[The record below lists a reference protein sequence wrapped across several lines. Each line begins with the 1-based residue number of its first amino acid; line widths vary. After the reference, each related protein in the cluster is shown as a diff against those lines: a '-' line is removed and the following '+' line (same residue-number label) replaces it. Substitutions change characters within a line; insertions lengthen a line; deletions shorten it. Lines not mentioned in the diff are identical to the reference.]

1 MKQFLKKLSYTVLPL
16 WLLCVGLT
24 AYYHLQVK
32 PFMSGDIGNLGMI
45 PFALFYDRPVD
56 PEKPDTLFLQID
68 SLEQL
73 HTIRADVL
81 VCGDS
86 FTSGRGQGTMG
97 YHNYLARQGFR
108 VVSCSSKGMPFRNP
122 FKTAARMM
130 ELGYIDSLNTGV
142 LLIESVERSLI
153 DRLAYY
159 DISVAEIDEGQW
171 YEPRIESLED
181 ADSSW
186 SLLQAR
192 NYASI
197 KLGVE
202 HPIRCVRLDAPF
214 FSGSRPTDLFFY
226 QDDLLL
232 MSVDEKIGQQSMQ
245 GLSKLLTVARQK
257 GVRLLLLVCPDKYD
271 IYQHHIV
278 DNPYPL
284 KTVNEDFRRLA
295 VDSLSIFFAKDV
307 LLPHVDAGEID
318 LYYHDD
324 THWSYKSARYVADS
338 LATVLQHLL
347 QKQ

>member
-24 AYYHLQVK
+24 AYYHLMVK
-32 PFMSGDIGNLGMI
+32 PYQGGDLGKLGMI
-45 PFALFYDRPVD
+45 PFESFYERPSD
-56 PEKPDTLFLQID
+56 PEMPDTLFLQID
-68 SLEQL
+68 SPEQL
-73 HTIRADVL
+73 HTLHADVL

-86 FTSGRGQGTMG
+86 FTSGRGQGAMG
-97 YHNYLARQGFR
+97 YHSYLARLGFR
-108 VVSCSSKGMPFRNP
+108 VVSCSSKGMPLRNP

-130 ELGYIDSLNTGV
+130 ELGYIDSLNTDV

-159 DISVAEIDEGQW
+159 DYYTAEIDEDQW
-171 YEPRIESLED
+171 YEPRIESPED

-192 NYASI
+192 NYASLR
-197 KLGVE
+197 LGFERPV
-202 HPIRCVRLDAPF
+202 RCVKLDAPF
-214 FSGSRPTDLFFY
+214 FSGTCPADLYFY

-232 MSVDEKIGQQSMQ
+232 MSADDEIGRQAMQ
-245 GLSKLLTVARQK
+245 GLGKLLTVARQK

-278 DNPYPL
+278 DNPYPP
-284 KTVNEDFRRLA
+284 KTINEDFRRLA
-295 VDSLSIFFAKDV
+295 ADSLPIFFAKDV

-338 LATVLQHLL
+338 LATVLQL
-347 QKQ
+347 QQNR